1 MGDHQ
6 GGPDL
11 AVDDRNACRTF
22 AVAVLTIIALIGVG
36 ISIWTIESGKKVSEA
51 LRREITVLESR
62 IEELEEQQRD
72 TMTLVKA
79 QGMVLKTMREW

>member
-11 AVDDRNACRTF
+11 AVDDRNAYRTF

-36 ISIWTIESGKKVSEA
+36 ISIWTIESGKKVSAA